1 MPSFPTLKIGSKG
14 QDVLALQVALHEA
27 GFLNAKP
34 DGEFGPLTQAAVVSL
49 QKACGLAADGIAGPD
64 TWTVLAIK
72 GKAKPAARPVTATSA
87 PAKATVPTDT
97 ATASTGLT
105 FVDWL
110 IRVSRRDLGK
120 VEKPKNNMGEWI
132 KKYWPSTS
140 YPDGYDDRQ
149 PYCAAACCYWLDTA
163 GEELAK
169 AGMLE
174 ALTGM
179 TAEQFEKWRCQSAAA
194 FGWMPWGKKA
204 KGVTVLP
211 DTETPRAGDFVVFDF
226 SHIGLVT
233 GVPAKGRVAT
243 IEANTGPSGGR
254 DGDGC
259 YAKERPQEVAR
270 AFVRLNFK

>member
-1 MPSFPTLKIGSKG
+1 MPSFPTLKHGSKG
-14 QDVLALQVALHEA
+14 QDVLTLQVALHDA
-27 GFLNAKP
+27 GLLKAKP
-34 DGEFGPLTQAAVVSL
+34 DGDFGNLTLAAVVKFQQSW
-49 QKACGLAADGIAGPD
+49 GLVPDGIVGSA
-64 TWTVLAIK
+64 TWAALT
-72 GKAKPAARPVTATSA
+72 AKPAARPVTATSA
-87 PAKATVPTDT
+87 PAKATVPADT

-110 IRVSRRDLGK
+110 IRVARRDIGK

-140 YPDGYDDRQ
+140 YTDGYDDRQ

-211 DTETPRAGDFVVFDF
+211 DTAEPRKGDVVVFDF
-226 SHIGLVT
+226 SHIGLVS
-233 GVPAKGRVAT
+233 GVPSKGRVAT
-243 IEANTGPSGGR
+243 IEANTGPSGER

-259 YAKERPQEVAR
+259 WDKNRPQEVAR
-270 AFVRLNFK
+270 AFIRFNFK

>member
-1 MPSFPTLKIGSKG
+1 MPTRFTIQYGDKGTEVAFLQTALNIGSPPPSGIFCVQTRQAVIAFQKANG
-14 QDVLALQVALHEA
+14 LV
-27 GFLNAKP
+27 P
-34 DGEFGPLTQAAVVSL
+34 DGIVGPKTWAAIE
-49 QKACGLAADGIAGPD
+49 A
-64 TWTVLAIK
+64 T
-72 GKAKPAARPVTATSA
+72 AKPAAAPITATA
-87 PAKATVPTDT
+87 GTAKATVPAEI
-97 ATASTGLT
+97 ATASTGLS
-105 FVDWL
+105 FADWL
-110 IRVSRRDLGK
+110 IRVARRDLGK
-120 VEKPKNNMGEWI
+120 VEKPRNNMGEWI
-132 KKYWPSTS
+132 KKFWPSTS

-163 GEELAK
+163 GEELSK

-226 SHIGLVT
+226 PHIGLVT